1 MKHNRVT
8 INEVAK
14 KAKVSPATVSRFLN
28 NPLSVKEKNRKKVE
42 KVIEKLN
49 YKPSIYARR
58 LARGKSDIYGLII
71 PGYEGLFYSYYA
83 LEIIRGIGFVL
94 EKLNIDLYLHIWWQK
109 DTFNSSLVDG
119 VIFADIIG
127 NEAQLERIKKERVPL
142 VVLNKKVKDV
152 SYVAVDNFLGGYK
165 ATEFLIKHGHRRIA
179 HISGDLNVECA
190 QERLEGYKSAL
201 KKYNLKIKEEYI
213 KIANFSPL
221 QAQKAS
227 EELISLK
234 EPPTAIFVASDEMAV
249 EVLFF
254 LQRKGINI
262 PQEISII
269 GYDDNPLCNHS
280 IIPLTTVKQPIN
292 KMASLGVRVLK
303 NLIEGKKGEKIA
315 LPPRL
320 VIRESVS
327 FV

>member
-1 MKHNRVT
+1 VKHNRVT

-14 KAKVSPATVSRFLN
+14 KANVSPATVSRFLN
-28 NPLSVKEKNRKKVE
+28 NPFSVKEKNRKKVE
-42 KVIEKLN
+42 KAIEKLN

-71 PGYEGLFYSYYA
+71 PGYEGIFYSYYA
-83 LEIIRGIGFVL
+83 LEIIRGVGFVL
-94 EKLNIDLYLHIWWQK
+94 ERLNIDLYLHIWWQK
-109 DTFNSSLVDG
+109 DNFNSSLVDG

-127 NEAQLERIKKERVPL
+127 NEAQLERIKKEGVPL
-142 VVLNKKVKDV
+142 VVLNKKVEDV

-179 HISGDLNVECA
+179 HISGDLKVECA

-221 QAQKAS
+221 RAQKAS
-227 EELISLK
+227 EELLSLK
-234 EPPTAIFVASDEMAV
+234 EPPTAIFIASDEMAA
-249 EVLFF
+249 EVIFF
-254 LQRKGINI
+254 LQRKGMNI

-269 GYDDNPLCNHS
+269 GFDDNPLCNYS
-280 IIPLTTVKQPIN
+280 SVPLTTIRQPIH
-292 KMASLGVRVLK
+292 KMASLGVKILK
-303 NLIEGKKGEKIA
+303 KLIKEKEGEKII
-315 LPPRL
+315 LSPEL

-327 FV
+327 FI

>member
-1 MKHNRVT
+1 MKHNQVT

-28 NPLSVKEKNRKKVE
+28 NPLSVKEKNRKK
-42 KVIEKLN
+42 IEEIIKELD
-49 YKPSIYARR
+49 YKPSLYARR
-58 LARGKSDIYGLII
+58 LAGGKSDIYGLII
-71 PGYEGLFYSYYA
+71 PGYEGLFHSYYA
-83 LEIIRGIGFVL
+83 LEIIRGVGFVL
-94 EKLNIDLYLHIWWQK
+94 ERLNIDLYLHIWWQK

-127 NEAQLERIKKERVPL
+127 NEAQLERIKKEGIPL
-142 VVLNKKVKDV
+142 VVLNKKVEDV
-152 SYVAVDNFLGGYK
+152 SYVAIDNFLGGYK

-179 HISGDLNVECA
+179 HISGDLKVECA
-190 QERLEGYKSAL
+190 QERLEGYKLAL
-201 KKYNLKIKEEYI
+201 KKYDLKIKKEYI

-269 GYDDNPLCNHS
+269 GYDDNPLCNYS

-303 NLIEGKKGEKIA
+303 NLVGGRKGEKIV
-315 LPPRL
+315 LSPHL

>member
-1 MKHNRVT
+1 MRHNQVT

-14 KAKVSPATVSRFLN
+14 EANVSPATVSRFLN
-28 NPLSVKEKNRKKVE
+28 NPLSVKEKNRKRIE
-42 KVIEKLN
+42 KAIKKLN
-49 YKPSIYARR
+49 YKPSLYARR
-58 LARGKSDIYGLII
+58 LAGGKSGIYGLII

-83 LEIIRGIGFVL
+83 LEIIRGVGFVL

-127 NEAQLERIKKERVPL
+127 NEAQLERIKKEGIPL
-142 VVLNKKVKDV
+142 VVLNKKVEGV
-152 SYVAVDNFLGGYK
+152 SYVAIDNFLGGYK
-165 ATEFLIKHGHRRIA
+165 ATEFLIKHGHKRIA
-179 HISGDLNVECA
+179 HISGDLKVECA

-201 KKYNLKIKEEYI
+201 KKHNLKIKEEYI

-269 GYDDNPLCNHS
+269 GFDDNPLCNYS
-280 IIPLTTVKQPIN
+280 SVPLTTIRQPIH
-292 KMASLGVRVLK
+292 KMASLGVRILK
-303 NLIEGKKGEKIA
+303 KLIERKEEEKII
-315 LPPRL
+315 LSPEL